1 MCLGIPGQIVEV
13 TDARRKLALVNV
25 AGVKRVINVACIAR
39 DDGELKACVGAWVL
53 VHVGFAMARIDAAE
67 AQKTLDLLTALG
79 EAQAEIAA
87 LERPV
92 PGHVSGAS
100 SDGTFPH
107 GLGSVRRGQPA

>member
-13 TDARRKLALVNV
+13 TDSRRKLALVNV

-39 DDGELKACVGAWVL
+39 DDGELQACVGTWVL

-79 EAQAEIAA
+79 EAQAEVAA
-87 LERPV
+87 LSRPIS
-92 PGHVSGAS
+92 GSNVSGSNISDSDS
-100 SDGTFPH
+100 S
-107 GLGSVRRGQPA
+107 RGREVS